1 MERTATGREV
11 NAMHPQPQP
20 ASAGAV
26 DELLNPA
33 HWLVVGLEWQGD
45 GGMAEAAVAV
55 APGMI
60 PREALSYD
68 AYQVLGCADL
78 YARLHAGRV
87 VFFSDLT
94 RMFTAAGTSW
104 AQLGIDWEA
113 ALRELKE
120 GPFPAMFLTISERAH
135 LLICDPATNLLMVGS
150 GGAADE
156 AGSERDLVRQ
166 AIACQLTTDWPAW
179 MNAMIGRASCRERV

>member
-1 MERTATGREV
+1 
-11 NAMHPQPQP
+11 MHPQPQP

-179 MNAMIGRASCRERV
+179 MNAMIGAGRVRLAG